1 MHLPPTPTTPPI
13 WDQRSEIDHK
23 HCSKVVV
30 VEGLKQSEWGL
41 YEATTATAKAM
52 ATETVNEE

>member
-1 MHLPPTPTTPPI
+1 MLSNFSF
-13 WDQRSEIDHK
+13 QAVHK

>member
-1 MHLPPTPTTPPI
+1 MHLPPPTTTPPI

-23 HCSKVVV
+23 HCRKVVV

-41 YEATTATAKAM
+41 HEATTATAKAM

>member
-1 MHLPPTPTTPPI
+1 MHLPPPPTTPPI
-13 WDQRSEIDHK
+13 WDQRSEIDNK